1 MLPKGTGQRMHTINI
16 CSWMSKGVVARRGP
30 LPGPESRLSSNTR
43 KWTVQ
48 GDTYADKARESIG
61 KGSPSGEQEGKGT
74 QENCSATW
82 LEVGFYDDGI
92 SFQIVFNQSFWLRV
106 LPGEQ
111 VHALFSQDG
120 CIKKDSGRWLDT
132 WCHFF
137 DLSWTHPVDGGLL
150 VPWCFLSGL
159 PVVKQFMQMVTMG
172 PGQGGWF
179 QSVCFP

>member
-1 MLPKGTGQRMHTINI
+1 MLLSSFQTPEKKGFYLFCFLLYAMLPKGTGQRTHTINI
-16 CSWMSKGVVARRGP
+16 CSWMSKGIVAGRGP
-30 LPGPESRLSSNTR
+30 LPGPESGLSSNTR

-120 CIKKDSGRWLDT
+120 CIKKDSGRWLDM
-132 WCHFF
+132 WCHFLTF
-137 DLSWTHPVDGGLL
+137 PELTLL
-150 VPWCFLSGL
+150 
-159 PVVKQFMQMVTMG
+159 MVAY
-172 PGQGGWF
+172 
-179 QSVCFP
+179 